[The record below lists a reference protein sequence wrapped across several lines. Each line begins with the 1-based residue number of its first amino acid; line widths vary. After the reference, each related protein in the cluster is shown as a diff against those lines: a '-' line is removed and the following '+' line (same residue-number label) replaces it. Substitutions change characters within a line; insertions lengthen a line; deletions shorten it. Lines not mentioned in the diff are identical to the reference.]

1 MKKEEYKKLIE
12 NQLMGFAL
20 SSPYKDSF
28 DRQYDRQYA
37 RYHSLSTEEIILTAK
52 AMEFIEGV
60 VR

>member
-1 MKKEEYKKLIE
+1 
-12 NQLMGFAL
+12 MGFAL

>member
-1 MKKEEYKKLIE
+1 MTDEEYKKKME
-12 NQLMGFAL
+12 TQLMGFAL